1 VYKFHRGFGLL
12 EILLALVV
20 IMLLYFVSLKL
31 YFKKTISDVA
41 SKKLLSQ
48 QGINT
53 SSYSGVLASVK
64 ESLKAADKK
73 NIEREKAIEGAD

>member
-1 VYKFHRGFGLL
+1 MYKFHRGFGLL